1 MRHSP
6 VILAIALTLSTACS
20 ACATLPMSTN
30 QQDACNRVNTATL
43 TERLGDPC
51 GYTMAVADCV
61 GIRPA
66 ARAKIL
72 ERCQAEEMPLDLTSP
87 DRAACTGNTEQ

>member
-20 ACATLPMSTN
+20 ACATLPMTTT
-30 QQDACNRVNTATL
+30 QQDACKRVNTATL
-43 TERLGDPC
+43 TERVGDPC
-51 GYTMAVADCV
+51 GYAMAIADCV

-66 ARAKIL
+66 DRAKIL
-72 ERCQAEEMPLDLTSP
+72 ERCQADELTLDLTSP
-87 DRAACTGNTEQ
+87 DRSACTGNTEQ